1 MPASHSGD
9 RHSRLR
15 KLLGHEFFAPQ
26 QWQRRAAL
34 WIGGVVVGLA
44 AIVFASASNVAF
56 DLFRRVLAISPWLP
70 LALTPAVFALLAW
83 LTAGVLKPTRGSGI
97 PQVIAAIEIEDAG
110 FRQRMLSL
118 PVALGKM
125 LLTLIALAG
134 GASVGREGPTVHVGA
149 GLMFWIGR
157 RFGFDDPKAL
167 SRFVLA
173 GGGAGIAAAFNTP
186 LAGVVFAI
194 EELAGTYEHRFSGI
208 ILTAVIFAGVVSLG
222 ILGNYAYFGQVA
234 SALPLGHGW
243 IAIALCGLCGGIGG
257 GLFSRVILLSDRGPL
272 EYVSALRRRSPVLF
286 AAGCGLALA
295 GLGIASG
302 SVVYGTGYAE
312 ARALVQDKHGAA
324 AAFGLLKL
332 GANILSYWAG
342 IPGGIFSPALAV
354 GAGMGHTISI
364 VLPNTDQGAV
374 ILLGMAAFLTG
385 VTQSPITSAV
395 ISLELTANQN
405 MVIPIMAVCLL
416 ARGISALVCH
426 TPVYRAFAIR
436 AVDEFEKEAAA
447 TISPS
452 AALPAPSPP
461 PPAN

>member
-1 MPASHSGD
+1 M
-9 RHSRLR
+9 R

-44 AIVFASASNVAF
+44 AIVFAGASNVAY

-83 LTAGVLKPTRGSGI
+83 LTTGVLKPARGSGI

-125 LLTLIALAG
+125 LLTLVALAG

-157 RFGFDDPKAL
+157 RFGFSDAKAL

-222 ILGNYAYFGQVA
+222 ILGNYAYFGQVE

-243 IAIALCGLCGGIGG
+243 IAIALCGVCGGIGG
-257 GLFSRVILLSDRGPL
+257 GLFSRVILLADRGPL
-272 EYVSALRRRSPVLF
+272 EFVAALRHRSPVMF

-295 GLGIASG
+295 VLGIASG
-302 SVVYGTGYAE
+302 SVIYGTGYAE
-312 ARALVQDKHGAA
+312 ARAMIQETHGAA

-354 GAGMGHTISI
+354 GAGMGHTISV
-364 VLPNTDQGAV
+364 VLPSTDQGAV

-385 VTQSPITSAV
+385 VTQAPITSAV

-416 ARGISALVCH
+416 ARGVSALVCH

-436 AVDEFEKEAAA
+436 AINEFEKEAAA
-447 TISPS
+447 SVSPPTP
-452 AALPAPSPP
+452 PAPPQIPP
-461 PPAN
+461 PVN